1 MFDHFCDA
9 AGAGRDGDDLTRH
22 RLQCRQAERFQ
33 LTRHQQEVCDSQFL
47 LHLVLLAQEEHI
59 LMNSFCTA
67 SHSATERSGPSPI
80 SSSFEGIC
88 LRTRS
93 KISITSERRFTGRKF
108 ERCTSNFS
116 PLAAY
121 SERSSSGFLFLTYTS
136 QLTEL

>member
-1 MFDHFCDA
+1 MK
-9 AGAGRDGDDLTRH
+9 GRERWCAFVCRSS
-22 RLQCRQAERFQ
+22 RLSERF
-33 LTRHQQEVCDSQFL
+33 LKVSTK
-47 LHLVLLAQEEHI
+47 
-59 LMNSFCTA
+59 
-67 SHSATERSGPSPI
+67 SAPQRAGKNPHTEERSYSSRSETAQRPGPSPI